1 MYFFHNPKNVPGLVL
16 LAFILNACN
25 LGDPEPPSAI
35 FPVPN
40 EAQLKWHALEQYAF
54 IHFTTNT
61 FTNLE
66 WGYGDEDPSI
76 FNPTSLDT
84 DQWARVIHD
93 AGLKGI
99 IITAKHHDGFCLWP
113 SRFTEHNVKHSPYKN
128 GDGDVVAEL
137 AASCKK
143 YGLKFGIYLSPWD
156 RNHKDYASD
165 IYVEYYRNQLRELLE
180 KYPDVFEVW
189 FDGANGGDGYY
200 GGARETRRIDNR
212 TYYDWPNTI
221 ALVRQLA
228 PDALMFSD
236 AGPDIRWCGNE
247 RGFVGETNWNMISAD
262 TLYPGKRGIIELLN
276 SGSENGTHWI
286 PAEVDVSIRPGWFY
300 HPEEDERVKSPEE
313 LFNIYLSSVGRG
325 SNLLLNIPPD
335 KRGLIH
341 ENDVNS
347 LISWKKMIDE
357 AFSVNLAATADITAS
372 TTRANSSKFSIRN
385 VKDADPSTYWTTDDD
400 IKNANIEINFGNYQT
415 LHYLLLQEY
424 LPLGQRIN
432 SFSVEY
438 AKGEEWVK
446 IADATT
452 VGYKRII
459 PLGGVNAK
467 TLRIKIRDSK
477 ACPILSAIQVY

>member
-1 MYFFHNPKNVPGLVL
+1 MYFLLNIKTAFRLV
-16 LAFILNACN
+16 ILSIALCACN
-25 LGDPEPPSAI
+25 LGDPEPPAAV
-35 FPVPN
+35 FPVPG
-40 EAQLKWHALEQYAF
+40 EAQLKWHNLEQYAF

-76 FNPTSLDT
+76 FNPSSLDT
-84 DQWARVIHD
+84 DQWASVIHD

-113 SRFTEHNVKHSPYKN
+113 SRYTEHTVKNSPYKN

-143 YGLKFGIYLSPWD
+143 FGLKFGIYLSPWD
-156 RNHKDYASD
+156 RNHKDYASEVY
-165 IYVEYYRNQLRELLE
+165 IEYYRNQLRELLE
-180 KYPDVFEVW
+180 KYPEVFEVW

-200 GGARETRRIDNR
+200 GGTRETRRIDNR
-212 TYYDWPNTI
+212 TYYDWPTTI
-221 ALVRQLA
+221 NLVRQLT

-247 RGFVGETNWNMISAD
+247 RGFVGETNWNLISTD
-262 TLYPGKRGIIELLN
+262 SIYPGKPGIVDLLN
-276 SGSENGTHWI
+276 IGSEDGTHWI

-300 HPEEDERVKSPEE
+300 HPEEDDKVKSPEE

-341 ENDVNS
+341 ENDVKS
-347 LISWKKMIDE
+347 LMDWKKMIDE
-357 AFSVNLAATADITAS
+357 AFSNNLASTANITAN

-385 VKDADPSTYWTTDDD
+385 VNDGDPSTYWSTNDNILT
-400 IKNANIEINFGNYQT
+400 ASIEIDLGESQT
-415 LHYLLLQEY
+415 LNYLMLQEY
-424 LPLGQRIN
+424 LPLGQRIK
-432 SFSVEY
+432 SWSVEY
-438 AKGEEWVK
+438 AKGDEWVK
-446 IADATT
+446 IAEAST
-452 VGYKRII
+452 VGYKRIL
-459 PLGGVNAK
+459 PLDGIKAK
-467 TLRIKIRDSK
+467 TLRIKIQDSK
-477 ACPILSAIQVY
+477 ACPVLSSIQVY

>member
-1 MYFFHNPKNVPGLVL
+1 MHFFYNS
-16 LAFILNACN
+16 AFAPALIFIALILNACN
-25 LGDPEPPSAI
+25 LGDPEPPAAI
-35 FPVPN
+35 LPVPN
-40 EAQLKWHALEQYAF
+40 EAQLKWHELEQYAF

-66 WGYGDEDPSI
+66 WGFGDEDPTI
-76 FNPTSLDT
+76 FNPVSLDT

-99 IITAKHHDGFCLWP
+99 ILTAKHHDGFCLWP
-113 SRFTEHNVKHSPYKN
+113 SRYTEHTLKKSPYKN
-128 GDGDVVAEL
+128 GKGDVVAEM

-143 YGLKFGIYLSPWD
+143 FGLKFGIYLSPWD
-156 RNHKDYASD
+156 RNHKDYGTE

-212 TYYDWPNTI
+212 TYYDWPNTV

-247 RGFVGETNWNMISAD
+247 RGFVGETNWNMISTD
-262 TLYPGKRGIIELLN
+262 TLYPGKHGITELLN
-276 SGSENGTHWI
+276 TGSKEGTHWI

-300 HPEEDERVKSPEE
+300 HPEEDEKVKSPED

-341 ENDVNS
+341 ENDVKS
-347 LISWKKMIDE
+347 LMEWKKMIDD
-357 AFSVNLAATADITAS
+357 AFSTNLAANADITAN

-385 VKDADPSTYWTTDDD
+385 VKDEDPFTYWTTDDH
-400 IKNANIEINFGNYQT
+400 ITSANIEIDFGKSET
-415 LHYLLLQEY
+415 LQYLTLQEY
-424 LPLGQRIN
+424 LPLGQRIK
-432 SFSVEY
+432 SWSVEY
-438 AKGEEWVK
+438 LKGDEWVK
-446 IADATT
+446 VADAST

-459 PLGGVNAK
+459 PLGGVKAR
-467 TLRIKIRDSK
+467 TLRIKIVDSK
-477 ACPILSAIQVY
+477 ACPVLSSIQVY